1 MLRGGVIKEQGADV
15 FGLTRLEG
23 VLFDL
28 DGTLVD
34 SVPDLAEAARRM
46 LIELGEPPRSD
57 EEIAEF
63 VGKGIPVLVE
73 RALTVGRTSVSE
85 ETLSRATR
93 CFMAHYSE
101 TNGSRTV
108 CYPSVPEVLTRLK
121 SSGLKIG
128 CVTNKASAFVTPLL
142 DQLGLLPLFDCIVA
156 GDTLANK
163 KPEPEPIWHA
173 CDQLGVSRAH
183 VLMVGDSSNDAL
195 CARRAGVPVVL
206 MTYGYNEG
214 VPVDT
219 VDCDGLH
226 SNFDELL
233 SLLAYI
239 RPAGADQ

>member
-1 MLRGGVIKEQGADV
+1 MWKGVV
-15 FGLTRLEG
+15 VLGLTRLEG

-46 LIELGEPPRSD
+46 LKELGEPPRSD
-57 EEIAEF
+57 EEIARF

-73 RALTVGRTSVSE
+73 RALTVGRGKVSAE
-85 ETLSRATR
+85 SLDGAIH
-93 CFMAHYSE
+93 CFMRHYSE
-101 TNGSRTV
+101 TNGSLTV
-108 CYPSVPEVLTRLK
+108 CYPNVPEVLVRLQT
-121 SSGLKIG
+121 SGVKLG
-128 CVTNKASAFVTPLL
+128 CVTNKASAFVAPLL
-142 DQLGLLPLFDCIVA
+142 DHLGLLSLFDCIVA
-156 GDTLANK
+156 GDTLAKK

-173 CDQLGVSRAH
+173 CDQLGLSRER

-195 CARRAGVPVVL
+195 CARRAGIPVVL

-233 SLLAYI
+233 SLLAYT
-239 RPAGADQ
+239 RPAGAD

>member
-1 MLRGGVIKEQGADV
+1 M
-15 FGLTRLEG
+15 RLEG

-46 LIELGEPPRSD
+46 LKELGEPPRSD
-57 EEIAEF
+57 EEIAQF

-73 RALTVGRTSVSE
+73 RALTEGRDKVSAE
-85 ETLSRATR
+85 SLNGAIH

-101 TNGSRTV
+101 TNGSLTV
-108 CYPSVPEVLTRLK
+108 CYPGVPEVLMRLK
-121 SSGLKIG
+121 SSGVKLG
-128 CVTNKASAFVTPLL
+128 CVTNKASAFVAPLL
-142 DQLGLLPLFDCIVA
+142 DQLGLLSLFDCIVA
-156 GDTLANK
+156 GDTLAKK

-173 CDQLGVSRAH
+173 CDQLGVSRER

-195 CARRAGVPVVL
+195 CARRAGIPVVL

-233 SLLAYI
+233 SLLAYT